1 MRRFDPFLLTPILEK
16 TILGW
21 MRTKEPALLGLFAV
35 IFFLAPAWDTLADVY
50 VNQQQDGTVRFT
62 NAPTEPGFKL
72 LFKGSRPAAS
82 TEVHPNRAPP
92 TDFRPEFLAMVGE
105 IAAKYRVETALVLAV
120 IQAESNFNPVA
131 RSRKG
136 AQGLMQLMPQTALQ
150 HRVTDVYDPRQNVE
164 GGVKHMRLLL
174 DRYGGDLLLALSA
187 YNAGPG
193 KVESYGDVPPY
204 QETIEYLLRVV
215 ENYEFYSR
223 PYRPERSLI
232 QQ

>member
-1 MRRFDPFLLTPILEK
+1 MYFK
-16 TILGW
+16 
-21 MRTKEPALLGLFAV
+21 K
-35 IFFLAPAWDTLADVY
+35 
-50 VNQQQDGTVRFT
+50 QQDGTVRFT

-72 LFKGSRPAAS
+72 LFKGPSRPVA
-82 TEVHPNRAPP
+82 TEARPVRVPP
-92 TDFRPEFLAMVGE
+92 TDFQPEFLAMVE
-105 IAAKYRVETALVLAV
+105 RIAAKYRVETALVLAV
-120 IQAESNFNPVA
+120 IQAESNFNPAA

-150 HRVTDVYDPRQNVE
+150 HRVSDVYDPRQNVE
-164 GGVKHMRLLL
+164 GGVKHIRLLL

-204 QETIEYLLRVV
+204 QETIEYLVRVV

-223 PYRPERSLI
+223 PFRRERSLI
-232 QQ
+232 PQ